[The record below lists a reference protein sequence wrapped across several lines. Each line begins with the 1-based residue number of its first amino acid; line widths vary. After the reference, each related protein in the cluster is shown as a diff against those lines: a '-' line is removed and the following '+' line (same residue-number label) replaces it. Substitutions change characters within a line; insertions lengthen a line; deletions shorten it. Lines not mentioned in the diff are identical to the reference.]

1 MADGD
6 PLVLGNF
13 NNFATRDTRLDHDGA
28 VIYAL
33 TVQSKQSVGVRGI
46 GDTHHGV
53 EGEGKS
59 LGIYGVSGGFG
70 VFGRGTSSAGVV
82 GASTHDTG
90 VFGTSES
97 DAGVRGVSNR
107 SSGVRGI
114 STNSDGVHGTST
126 NSNGVR
132 GSSNNLNGVW
142 GQSVDGAGLVGIS
155 GGGSGVH
162 AMSTNG
168 FAGRFIGDI
177 DVSGNVFSGNKPFR
191 IDHPLDPENKYLIHV
206 AVESPQ
212 MKNVY
217 DGVVELGEDG
227 SAWVQL
233 PEYFEELNR
242 DFCYQLSAIGAPA
255 PGLYIAE
262 EVSENR
268 FKIAGGEPGVKVC
281 WQITGVRKDRWAEA
295 NPIEVEQEKSDEER
309 GRYLYPEL
317 YNEPEERGI
326 RPAIVDDL
334 DLEEQRRHEEEQM
347 RRMEE
352 LQRQV
357 EEQRRQSRTEGQE
370 EAPY

>member
-6 PLVLGNF
+6 PLYLGNF
-13 NNFATRDTRLDHDGA
+13 NNFATRDTHLDNDGL
-28 VIYAL
+28 VLYAL
-33 TVQSKQSVGVRGI
+33 SVRGRQSIGVRGI
-46 GDTHHGV
+46 GDNLHGV
-53 EGEGKS
+53 EGEGKR
-59 LGIYGVSGGFG
+59 LGIYGLSGGFG
-70 VFGRGTSSAGVV
+70 VFGRGTSGAGVV
-82 GASTHDTG
+82 GASTHNTG

-97 DAGVRGVSNR
+97 NAGVRGDSNR

-114 STNSDGVHGTST
+114 STNS
-126 NSNGVR
+126 NGVR
-132 GSSNNLNGVW
+132 GSSANSNGVW
-142 GQSVDGAGLVGIS
+142 GQSEVGAGLVGIS
-155 GGGSGVH
+155 DSGTGVH
-162 AMSTNG
+162 AVSRTG
-168 FAGRFIGDI
+168 YAGRFIGDI
-177 DVSGNVFSGNKPFR
+177 DVSGNVYSGNKPFR

-227 SAWVQL
+227 AAWVEL

-242 DFCYQLSAIGAPA
+242 DLCYQLSAIGAPA

-268 FKIAGGEPGVKVC
+268 FKIAGGEPGVKVS
-281 WQITGVRKDRWAEA
+281 WQITGIRKDRWAEA

-334 DLEEQRRHEEEQM
+334 DLEELRRREEEQI
-347 RRMEE
+347 RQIEE
-352 LQRQV
+352 LRRQL
-357 EEQRRQSRTEGQE
+357 EEQRRQSSTEGQE